1 MPYFSYTGYDA
12 KGKTTKG
19 TIEAGSSIQAVDRLT
34 ERGIVVVD
42 VKVAEK
48 KQGARAGSHIK
59 MLPLEQHIFFCRSLA
74 SYLKS
79 GLQLADSLKIMSR
92 QARDKNMK
100 PVMEKLLAEVE
111 GGRKF
116 HTALSES
123 GAFRE
128 SLWRVAE
135 SGEQSGTLV
144 SVLNE
149 AADEFKLE
157 DDLKRKIRGAMTYP
171 IVMAVVGI
179 GVVSFMLTYVVP
191 KISELF
197 EDMHQTL
204 PLPTR
209 ILIGMSDFL
218 GNYGLWI
225 LILMAVLFLWMK
237 RTGRKLNLPFMRG
250 ITDQLNLA
258 LVMSHI
264 STLLKSGI
272 PLVQALRMASSMDTQ
287 KQRWLDAAEMVKAG
301 HRFDRA
307 LERIGMPEET
317 VAVVRVGE
325 MGGELAEALTN
336 VSDQSREIA
345 QTRMERLSTL
355 MEPIMVRALGFS
367 VGFIVLAILTP
378 VFDLAGI
385 VR

>member
-272 PLVQALRMASSMDTQ
+272 PLVQALRMASSMDLEQQ
-287 KQRWLDAAEMVKAG
+287 KWLDAAEMVKAG

-355 MEPIMVRALGFS
+355 MEPIMVLALGFS

>member
-1 MPYFSYTGYDA
+1 MPYFNYSGYDP
-12 KGKTTKG
+12 KGKSTKG
-19 TIEAGSSIQAVDRLT
+19 TVEAASSMQAVDKLT

-42 VKVAEK
+42 VKLAEDK
-48 KQGARAGSHIK
+48 KTGKVKIK
-59 MLPLEQHIFFCRSLA
+59 MLSLENHIFFCRSVA

-79 GLQLADSLKIMSR
+79 GLPLADSLRIMAK
-92 QARDKNMK
+92 QNRDRVMK
-100 PVMEKLLAEVE
+100 PVMEKILAEVE

-116 HTALSES
+116 HTALAES

-135 SGEQSGTLV
+135 SGEQSGTLI
-144 SVLNE
+144 SVLLE

-157 DDLKRKIRGAMTYP
+157 DDLRRKIKGAMTYP
-171 IVMAVVGI
+171 IVMAVVGV

-218 GNYGLWI
+218 ANYGLWLLAAMGI
-225 LILMAVLFLWMK
+225 IYFWMK
-237 RTGRKLNLPFMRG
+237 YTGRKITMPFMKGIRG
-250 ITDQLNLA
+250 QLSLA
-258 LVMSHI
+258 LVMSHL

-272 PLVQALRMASSMDTQ
+272 PLVQALRMASSMDLEE
-287 KQRWLDAAEMVKAG
+287 KRWLDAAEMVKAG
-301 HRFDRA
+301 HRFDKA
-307 LERIGMPEET
+307 LEKIGMPEDT
-317 VAVVRVGE
+317 VAIVRVGE
-325 MGGELAEALTN
+325 MGGDLAGALTN
-336 VSDQSREIA
+336 VSDQCREIA
-345 QTRMERLSTL
+345 QSRMEKLSTL
-355 MEPIMVRALGFS
+355 MEPIMVLTLGFS

-385 VR
+385 VK

>member
-1 MPYFSYTGYDA
+1 MPYFAYSGYDS
-12 KGKTTKG
+12 KGKNTKG
-19 TIEAGSSIQAVDRLT
+19 TIEAGSSMQAVDRLT

-42 VKVAEK
+42 VKLAEEK
-48 KQGARAGSHIK
+48 KGSVKIK
-59 MLPLEQHIFFCRSLA
+59 LLPLDQHIFFCRSLA

-79 GLQLADSLKIMSR
+79 GLPLADSLRIMSK
-92 QARDKNMK
+92 QAHDKMMK

-116 HTALSES
+116 HTALAES

-135 SGEQSGTLV
+135 SGEQSGTLI

-149 AADEFKLE
+149 AASEFKLE
-157 DDLKRKIRGAMTYP
+157 DDLRRKIRGAMTYP
-171 IVMAVVGI
+171 IVMAVVGV
-179 GVVSFMLTYVVP
+179 GVVAFMLTYVVP

-209 ILIGMSDFL
+209 ILIGASDFL
-218 GNYGLWI
+218 SSYGLY
-225 LILMAVLFLWMK
+225 LMLGLLLLFLWMK
-237 RTGRKLNLPFMRG
+237 KTGRSIQMPGMRG

-258 LVMSHI
+258 LVMSHL
-264 STLLKSGI
+264 STLLKTGI
-272 PLVQALRMASSMDTQ
+272 PLVQALRMASSMDVY

-301 HRFDRA
+301 HRFDKA
-307 LERIGMPEET
+307 LEKVGLPEDT
-317 VAVVRVGE
+317 VAIVRVGE
-325 MGGELAEALTN
+325 MGGDLAGALEN
-336 VSDQSREIA
+336 VSDQSREVA
-345 QTRMERLSTL
+345 QSRMEKLSTL
-355 MEPIMVRALGFS
+355 MEPIMVMALGFS

-378 VFDLAGI
+378 VFSLAGI

>member
-1 MPYFSYTGYDA
+1 MPYFSYSGYDA
-12 KGKTTKG
+12 KGKSTKG
-19 TIEAGSSIQAVDRLT
+19 TIEAVSSMQAVDRLT

-42 VKVAEK
+42 VKIAEDK
-48 KQGARAGSHIK
+48 KAGKSAKIK
-59 MLPLEQHIFFCRSLA
+59 LLPLDQHIFFCRSLA

-79 GLQLADSLKIMSR
+79 GLPLADCLRILSR
-92 QARDKNMK
+92 QARDRNMK

-116 HTALSES
+116 HTALAES

-144 SVLNE
+144 SVLLE
-149 AADEFKLE
+149 AAEEFKLE

-171 IVMAVVGI
+171 IVMAVVGV

-197 EDMHQTL
+197 EDMHQQL

-218 GNYGLWI
+218 SNYGLW
-225 LILMAVLFLWMK
+225 LLLGLLLVWLWMK
-237 RTGRKLNLPFMRG
+237 RTGRKITLPFMRG

-272 PLVQALRMASSMDTQ
+272 PLVQALRMASSMDV
-287 KQRWLDAAEMVKAG
+287 KSQRWLDAAEMVKAG

-355 MEPIMVRALGFS
+355 MEPIMVLSLGFS

-385 VR
+385 VK

>member
-1 MPYFSYTGYDA
+1 MPYFNYSGYDA
-12 KGKTTKG
+12 KGKNTKG

-42 VKVAEK
+42 IKVAEEK
-48 KQGARAGSHIK
+48 KGNVKIK
-59 MLPLEQHIFFCRSLA
+59 LMPLEQHIFFCRSIA

-79 GLQLADSLKIMSR
+79 GLPLADALRIMSK
-92 QARDKNMK
+92 QTRDKIMK

-116 HTALSES
+116 HTALAES

-135 SGEQSGTLV
+135 SCEQSGTLI

-157 DDLKRKIRGAMTYP
+157 DDLRRKIRGAMTYP

-179 GVVSFMLTYVVP
+179 GVVAFMLTYVVP

-197 EDMHQTL
+197 EDMNQTL

-209 ILIGMSDFL
+209 ILIGMSEFL
-218 GNYGLWI
+218 SSYGFWI
-225 LILMAVLFLWMK
+225 LIALAVLFIYMK
-237 RTGRKLNLPFMRG
+237 KTGKSFTFPGMKG
-250 ITDQLNLA
+250 IRDQLNLA

-272 PLVQALRMASSMDTQ
+272 PLVSALKMASSMDVH
-287 KQRWLDAAEMVKAG
+287 KQRWLDAAEMVKSG
-301 HRFDRA
+301 YKFEKA
-307 LERIGMPEET
+307 LEKIGMPEDT

-325 MGGELAEALTN
+325 MGSDLSGALTN
-336 VSDQSREIA
+336 ISEQCREVAQSK
-345 QTRMERLSTL
+345 MEKLSTL
-355 MEPIMVRALGFS
+355 MEPIMVLSLGVS

-385 VR
+385 VK

>member
-1 MPYFSYTGYDA
+1 MPYFNYSGYDP
-12 KGKTTKG
+12 KGKSTKG
-19 TIEAGSSIQAVDRLT
+19 TVEAASSMQAVDKLT

-42 VKVAEK
+42 VKLAEDK
-48 KQGARAGSHIK
+48 KTGKVKIK
-59 MLPLEQHIFFCRSLA
+59 MLSLENHIFFCRSVA

-79 GLQLADSLKIMSR
+79 GLPLADSLRIMAK
-92 QARDKNMK
+92 QNRDRVMK
-100 PVMEKLLAEVE
+100 PVMEKILAEVE

-116 HTALSES
+116 HTALAES

-135 SGEQSGTLV
+135 SGEQSGTLI
-144 SVLNE
+144 SVLLE

-157 DDLKRKIRGAMTYP
+157 DDLRRKIKGAMTYP
-171 IVMAVVGI
+171 IVMAVVGV

-218 GNYGLWI
+218 ANYGLWLLAAMGI
-225 LILMAVLFLWMK
+225 IYFWMK
-237 RTGRKLNLPFMRG
+237 YTGRKITMPFMKGIRG
-250 ITDQLNLA
+250 QLSLA
-258 LVMSHI
+258 LVMSHL
-264 STLLKSGI
+264 STLL
-272 PLVQALRMASSMDTQ
+272 MDLEE
-287 KQRWLDAAEMVKAG
+287 KRWLDAAEMVKAG
-301 HRFDRA
+301 HRFDKA
-307 LERIGMPEET
+307 LEKIGMPEDT
-317 VAVVRVGE
+317 VAIVRVGE
-325 MGGELAEALTN
+325 MGGDLAGALTN
-336 VSDQSREIA
+336 VSDQCREIA
-345 QTRMERLSTL
+345 QSRMEKLSTL
-355 MEPIMVRALGFS
+355 MEPIMVLTLGFS

-385 VR
+385 VK

>member
-1 MPYFSYTGYDA
+1 MPYFSYSGYDA
-12 KGKTTKG
+12 KGKNTKG
-19 TIEAGSSIQAVDRLT
+19 TIEAGSSMQAVDRLT
-34 ERGIVVVD
+34 ERGSVVVD
-42 VKVAEK
+42 VKLAEDK
-48 KQGARAGSHIK
+48 KGPAKIK
-59 MLPLEQHIFFCRSLA
+59 LLPLEQHIFFCRSLA

-79 GLQLADSLKIMSR
+79 GLPLADSIRIMSK
-92 QARDKNMK
+92 QARDKVMK
-100 PVMEKLLAEVE
+100 PVMEKILAEVE

-135 SGEQSGTLV
+135 SGEQSGTLI

-157 DDLKRKIRGAMTYP
+157 DDLHRKIRGAMTYP

-218 GNYGLWI
+218 SNFGLWI
-225 LILMAVLFLWMK
+225 LLAFLIFYVWMK
-237 RTGRKLNLPFMRG
+237 RTGRSFNLPFMRG
-250 ITDQLNLA
+250 IRDQLTLA
-258 LVMSHI
+258 LVMSHL

-287 KQRWLDAAEMVKAG
+287 KQRWIDAAEMVKAG
-301 HRFDRA
+301 HRFDKA
-307 LERIGMPEET
+307 LEKIGMPEET

-345 QTRMERLSTL
+345 QSRMEKLSTL
-355 MEPIMVRALGFS
+355 MEPIMVLTLGVS

>member
-1 MPYFSYTGYDA
+1 MPYFNYSGYDA
-12 KGKTTKG
+12 KGKNTKG

-42 VKVAEK
+42 IKVAEEK
-48 KQGARAGSHIK
+48 KGNVKIK
-59 MLPLEQHIFFCRSLA
+59 LMPLEQHIFFCRSIA

-79 GLQLADSLKIMSR
+79 GLPLADALRIMSK
-92 QARDKNMK
+92 QTRDKIMK

-116 HTALSES
+116 HTALAES

-135 SGEQSGTLV
+135 SGEQSGTLI

-157 DDLKRKIRGAMTYP
+157 DDLRRKIRGAMTYP
-171 IVMAVVGI
+171 IVMAVVGV
-179 GVVSFMLTYVVP
+179 GVVAFMLTYVVP

-197 EDMHQTL
+197 EDMNQTL

-209 ILIGMSDFL
+209 ILIGMSEFL
-218 GNYGLWI
+218 SGYGFWI
-225 LILMAVLFLWMK
+225 LIALAILFIYMK
-237 RTGRKLNLPFMRG
+237 KTGKSFTFPGMKG
-250 ITDQLNLA
+250 IREQLNLA

-272 PLVQALRMASSMDTQ
+272 PLVSALKMASSMDVH
-287 KQRWLDAAEMVKAG
+287 KQRWLDAAEMVKSG
-301 HRFDRA
+301 YKFEKA
-307 LERIGMPEET
+307 LEKIGMPEDT

-325 MGGELAEALTN
+325 MGSDLSGALTN
-336 VSDQSREIA
+336 ISEQCREVAQSK
-345 QTRMERLSTL
+345 MEKLSTL
-355 MEPIMVRALGFS
+355 MEPIMVLSLGVS

-385 VR
+385 VK

>member
-1 MPYFSYTGYDA
+1 GYDA
-12 KGKTTKG
+12 KGKNTKG

-42 VKVAEK
+42 IKVAEEK
-48 KQGARAGSHIK
+48 KGNVKIK
-59 MLPLEQHIFFCRSLA
+59 LLPLEQHIFFCRSIA

-79 GLQLADSLKIMSR
+79 GLPLADALRIMSK
-92 QARDKNMK
+92 QTRDKIMK

-116 HTALSES
+116 HTALAES

-135 SGEQSGTLV
+135 SGEQSGTLI

-157 DDLKRKIRGAMTYP
+157 DDLRRKIRGAMTYP

-179 GVVSFMLTYVVP
+179 GVVAFMLTYVVP

-197 EDMHQTL
+197 EDMNQTL

-209 ILIGMSDFL
+209 ILIGMSEFL
-218 GNYGLWI
+218 SGYGFWI
-225 LILMAVLFLWMK
+225 LIALAVLFIYMK
-237 RTGRKLNLPFMRG
+237 KTGKSFTFPGMKG
-250 ITDQLNLA
+250 IRDQLNLA

-272 PLVQALRMASSMDTQ
+272 PLVSALKMASSMDVH
-287 KQRWLDAAEMVKAG
+287 KQRWLDAAEMVKSG
-301 HRFDRA
+301 YKFEKA
-307 LERIGMPEET
+307 LEKIGMPEDT

-325 MGGELAEALTN
+325 MGSDLSGALTN
-336 VSDQSREIA
+336 ISEQCREVAQSK
-345 QTRMERLSTL
+345 MEKLSTL
-355 MEPIMVRALGFS
+355 MEPIMVLSLGVS

-385 VR
+385 VK

>member
-12 KGKTTKG
+12 KGKSTKG
-19 TIEAGSSIQAVDRLT
+19 TIEAASSIQAVDRLT

-42 VKVAEK
+42 VKVAEDK
-48 KQGARAGSHIK
+48 KTGRNAKIK
-59 MLPLEQHIFFCRSLA
+59 LLPLDQHIFFCRSLA

-79 GLQLADSLKIMSR
+79 GLALADSLRIMSR
-92 QARDKNMK
+92 QVRDRNMK

-144 SVLNE
+144 SVLLE

-157 DDLKRKIRGAMTYP
+157 DDLRRKIRGAMTYP
-171 IVMAVVGI
+171 IVMAVVGV

-209 ILIGMSDFL
+209 ILIAMSEFL

-225 LILMAVLFLWMK
+225 LLALVAAYIWMK
-237 RTGRKLNLPFMRG
+237 KTGRKVTIPFMRG
-250 ITDQLNLA
+250 ITDNLNLA

-264 STLLKSGI
+264 STLLKTGI
-272 PLVQALRMASSMDTQ
+272 PLVQALKMASSMDIHS
-287 KQRWLDAAEMVKAG
+287 QRWLDAAEMVKAG

-307 LERIGMPEET
+307 LEKIGMPEET

-336 VSDQSREIA
+336 VSEQSREIA
-345 QTRMERLSTL
+345 QSRMEKLSTL
-355 MEPIMVRALGFS
+355 MEPIMVLALGFS

>member
-1 MPYFSYTGYDA
+1 
-12 KGKTTKG
+12 
-19 TIEAGSSIQAVDRLT
+19 
-34 ERGIVVVD
+34 
-42 VKVAEK
+42 
-48 KQGARAGSHIK
+48 
-59 MLPLEQHIFFCRSLA
+59 
-74 SYLKS
+74 
-79 GLQLADSLKIMSR
+79 
-92 QARDKNMK
+92 MK

-135 SGEQSGTLV
+135 SGEQSGTLI

-157 DDLKRKIRGAMTYP
+157 DDLRRKIRGAMTYP
-171 IVMAVVGI
+171 IVMAVVGV

-209 ILIGMSDFL
+209 ILIGMSEFL
-218 GNYGLWI
+218 SNYGLWI
-225 LILMAVLFLWMK
+225 LLAFAVMYIYMK
-237 RTGRKLNLPFMRG
+237 RTGKKFRLPFMRG
-250 ITDQLNLA
+250 ITDHLNLA

-272 PLVQALRMASSMDTQ
+272 PLVQALRMASTMDTQ
-287 KQRWLDAAEMVKAG
+287 SQRWLDAAEMVKAG

-307 LERIGMPEET
+307 LEKIGMPEET

-336 VSDQSREIA
+336 VSDQSREVA
-345 QTRMERLSTL
+345 QSRMERLSTL
-355 MEPIMVRALGFS
+355 MEPIMVLTLGFS

-385 VR
+385 VK

>member
-1 MPYFSYTGYDA
+1 MPYFSYSGYDA
-12 KGKTTKG
+12 KGKSTKG
-19 TIEAGSSIQAVDRLT
+19 TIEAGSSMQAVDRLT

-42 VKVAEK
+42 VKLAEEK
-48 KQGARAGSHIK
+48 KGGSAKIK
-59 MLPLEQHIFFCRSLA
+59 LLPLEQHIFFCRSLA

-79 GLQLADSLKIMSR
+79 GLPLADSLRIMSR
-92 QARDKNMK
+92 QARDRNMK
-100 PVMEKLLAEVE
+100 PVMEKILAEVQ

-116 HTALSES
+116 HTALAES

-135 SGEQSGTLV
+135 SGEQSGTLI

-149 AADEFKLE
+149 AANEFKLE
-157 DDLKRKIRGAMTYP
+157 DDLHRKIRGAMTYP

-218 GNYGLWI
+218 SNYGLWI
-225 LILMAVLFLWMK
+225 LLAFLIFYVWLK
-237 RTGRKLNLPFMRG
+237 RTGRSINLPFMRG
-250 ITDQLNLA
+250 IRDQLTLA

-287 KQRWLDAAEMVKAG
+287 KQRWNDAAEMVKAG
-301 HRFDRA
+301 HRFDKA
-307 LERIGMPEET
+307 LEKIGMPEET

-345 QTRMERLSTL
+345 QSRMEKLSTL
-355 MEPIMVRALGFS
+355 MEPIMVLTLGVS

>member
-1 MPYFSYTGYDA
+1 MPYFSYSGYDP
-12 KGKTTKG
+12 KGKSTKG
-19 TIEAGSSIQAVDRLT
+19 TIEASSSMQAVERLT

-42 VKVAEK
+42 VAAIEK
-48 KQGARAGSHIK
+48 KAGPARVK
-59 MLPLEQHIFFCRSLA
+59 VLPLDAHIFFCRSLA

-79 GLQLADSLKIMSR
+79 GLPLADSLKIMTK
-92 QARDKNMK
+92 QARDKQMR
-100 PVMEKLLAEVE
+100 PALEKLLAEVE

-135 SGEQSGTLV
+135 SGEQSGSLI
-144 SVLNE
+144 SVLEE
-149 AADEFKLE
+149 AAEQFKLE
-157 DDLKRKIRGAMTYP
+157 DGLLRKIRGAMTYP
-171 IVMAVVGI
+171 IVMAVVGV
-179 GVVSFMLTYVVP
+179 GVVAFMLTYVVP

-197 EDMHQTL
+197 ADMNQDL

-209 ILIGMSDFL
+209 LLIGMSDFL
-218 GNYGLWI
+218 VNYGLW
-225 LILMAVLFLWMK
+225 LLAAGLLLFLWMK

-250 ITDQLNLA
+250 IRDQLGLA

-264 STLLKSGI
+264 STLLRSGI
-272 PLVQALRMASSMDTQ
+272 PLVQALRMASSMDSQ
-287 KQRWLDAAEMVKAG
+287 KQRWLDCAEMVKAG

-307 LERIGMPEET
+307 LEKVGFPEET
-317 VAVVRVGE
+317 VAVIRVGE
-325 MGGELAEALTN
+325 MGGELAQALSN
-336 VSDQSREIA
+336 VSDQCREIA
-345 QTRMERLSTL
+345 QSRMERVSTL
-355 MEPIMVRALGFS
+355 IQPIMVLALGFS
-367 VGFIVLAILTP
+367 VGFVVLAILTP

>member
-1 MPYFSYTGYDA
+1 MPYFSYSGYDP
-12 KGKTTKG
+12 KGKSTKG
-19 TIEAGSSIQAVDRLT
+19 TIEAASSMQAVDRLT

-42 VKVAEK
+42 VKLAEDK
-48 KQGARAGSHIK
+48 KTGKVKIK
-59 MLPLEQHIFFCRSLA
+59 MLSLENHIFFCRSVA

-79 GLQLADSLKIMSR
+79 GLPLADSLRIMSK
-92 QARDKNMK
+92 QNRDKVMK
-100 PVMEKLLAEVE
+100 PVMEKILAEVE

-116 HTALSES
+116 HTALAES

-135 SGEQSGTLV
+135 SGEQSGTLI
-144 SVLNE
+144 SVLLE

-157 DDLKRKIRGAMTYP
+157 DDLRRKIKGAMTYP
-171 IVMAVVGI
+171 IVMAVVGV

-209 ILIGMSDFL
+209 ILIGMSEFL
-218 GNYGLWI
+218 SGYGLW
-225 LILMAVLFLWMK
+225 LILAFALIYLWMK
-237 RTGRKLNLPFMRG
+237 YTGRKITMPFMKGIRG
-250 ITDQLNLA
+250 QLSLA
-258 LVMSHI
+258 LVMSHL

-272 PLVQALRMASSMDTQ
+272 PLVQALRMASNMDVDE
-287 KQRWLDAAEMVKAG
+287 KRWLDAAEMVKAG

-307 LERIGMPEET
+307 LEKIGMPEDT

-325 MGGELAEALTN
+325 MGGDLAGALTN
-336 VSDQSREIA
+336 VSEQCREIA
-345 QTRMERLSTL
+345 QGRMEKLSTL
-355 MEPIMVRALGFS
+355 MEPIMVLFLGFS

>member
-1 MPYFSYTGYDA
+1 MPYFSYSGYDP

-19 TIEAGSSIQAVDRLT
+19 TIEAGSSMQAVERLT

-42 VKVAEK
+42 VKAAEEK
-48 KQGARAGSHIK
+48 KGNVKIK
-59 MLPLEQHIFFCRSLA
+59 LLPLEGHIFFCRSLA

-79 GLQLADSLKIMSR
+79 GLPLAESLRIMSK
-92 QARDKNMK
+92 QARDKNLK
-100 PVMEKLLAEVE
+100 PVLEKLLAEVE

-135 SGEQSGTLV
+135 SGEQSGSLI
-144 SVLNE
+144 SVLEE
-149 AADEFKLE
+149 ASEQFKLE
-157 DDLKRKIRGAMTYP
+157 DGLRRKIRGAMTYP
-171 IVMAVVGI
+171 IVMAVVGV

-218 GNYGLWI
+218 SNYGLWI
-225 LILMAVLFLWMK
+225 LLGILIFFLWLK
-237 RTGRKLNLPFMRG
+237 RTGRKITLPFMRG

-272 PLVQALRMASSMDTQ
+272 PLVQALRMASSMDLY

-301 HRFDRA
+301 HRFDKA
-307 LERIGMPEET
+307 LEKIGMPEET
-317 VAVVRVGE
+317 VAVIRVGE
-325 MGGELAEALTN
+325 MGGDLAGALNN
-336 VSDQSREIA
+336 VSDQCRDFA
-345 QTRMERLSTL
+345 QSRMEKVSTL
-355 MEPIMVRALGFS
+355 MEPIMVLSLGVS

>member
-1 MPYFSYTGYDA
+1 MPYFSYSGYDP
-12 KGKTTKG
+12 KGKSTKG
-19 TIEAGSSIQAVDRLT
+19 TIEAASSMQAVDRLT

-42 VKVAEK
+42 VKLAEDK
-48 KQGARAGSHIK
+48 KTGKVKIK
-59 MLPLEQHIFFCRSLA
+59 MLSLENHIFFCRSVA

-79 GLQLADSLKIMSR
+79 GLPLADSLRIMSK
-92 QARDKNMK
+92 QTRDKVMK
-100 PVMEKLLAEVE
+100 PVMEKILAEVE

-116 HTALSES
+116 HTALAES

-135 SGEQSGTLV
+135 SGEQSGTLI
-144 SVLNE
+144 SVLLE

-157 DDLKRKIRGAMTYP
+157 DDLRRKIKGAMTYP
-171 IVMAVVGI
+171 IVMAVVGV

-209 ILIGMSDFL
+209 ILIGMSEFL
-218 GNYGLWI
+218 SGYGLWLLLAFA
-225 LILMAVLFLWMK
+225 LIYLWMK
-237 RTGRKLNLPFMRG
+237 YTGRKITMPFMKGIRG
-250 ITDQLNLA
+250 QLSLA
-258 LVMSHI
+258 LVMSHL

-272 PLVQALRMASSMDTQ
+272 PLVQALRMASNMDVDE
-287 KQRWLDAAEMVKAG
+287 KRWLDAAEMVKAG

-307 LERIGMPEET
+307 LEKIGMPEDT

-325 MGGELAEALTN
+325 MGGDLAGALTN
-336 VSDQSREIA
+336 VSEQCREIA
-345 QTRMERLSTL
+345 QGRMEKLSTL
-355 MEPIMVRALGFS
+355 MEPIMVLFLGFS

>member
-1 MPYFSYTGYDA
+1 MPYFNYSGYDA
-12 KGKTTKG
+12 KGKNAKG

-42 VKVAEK
+42 IKVAEEK
-48 KQGARAGSHIK
+48 KGNVKIK
-59 MLPLEQHIFFCRSLA
+59 LMPLEQHIFFCRSIA

-79 GLQLADSLKIMSR
+79 GLPLADALRIMSK
-92 QARDKNMK
+92 QTRDKIMK

-116 HTALSES
+116 HTALAES

-135 SGEQSGTLV
+135 SGEQSGTLI

-157 DDLKRKIRGAMTYP
+157 DDLRRKIRGAMTYP
-171 IVMAVVGI
+171 IVMAVVGV
-179 GVVSFMLTYVVP
+179 GVVAFMLTYVVP

-197 EDMHQTL
+197 EDMNQTL

-209 ILIGMSDFL
+209 ILIGMSEFL
-218 GNYGLWI
+218 SSYGFWI
-225 LILMAVLFLWMK
+225 LIALAVLFIYMK
-237 RTGRKLNLPFMRG
+237 KTGKSFTFPGMKG
-250 ITDQLNLA
+250 IRDQLNLA

-272 PLVQALRMASSMDTQ
+272 PLVSALKMASSMDVH
-287 KQRWLDAAEMVKAG
+287 KQRWLDAAEMVKSG
-301 HRFDRA
+301 YKFEKA
-307 LERIGMPEET
+307 LEKIGMPEDT

-325 MGGELAEALTN
+325 MGSDLSGALTN
-336 VSDQSREIA
+336 ISEQCREVAQSK
-345 QTRMERLSTL
+345 MEKLSTL
-355 MEPIMVRALGFS
+355 MEPIMVLSLGVS

-385 VR
+385 VK

>member
-1 MPYFSYTGYDA
+1 MPYFSYSGYDA
-12 KGKTTKG
+12 KGKNTKG
-19 TIEAGSSIQAVDRLT
+19 TIEAGSSIQAVDRLG

-42 VKVAEK
+42 VKLAEEK
-48 KQGARAGSHIK
+48 KGRTKIK
-59 MLPLEQHIFFCRSLA
+59 MLPLEAHIFFCRSLA

-79 GLQLADSLKIMSR
+79 GLPLADCLRIMAK
-92 QARDKNMK
+92 QARDRNMK

-135 SGEQSGTLV
+135 SGEQSGTLI
-144 SVLNE
+144 SVLTE

-171 IVMAVVGI
+171 IVMAVVGV
-179 GVVSFMLTYVVP
+179 GVVAFMLTYVVP

-197 EDMHQTL
+197 EDMNQTL

-218 GNYGLWI
+218 GNYGLLI
-225 LILMAVLFLWMK
+225 LIVLAVLFAWMK
-237 RTGRKLNLPFMRG
+237 YTGRSLNMPFMRG
-250 ITDQLNLA
+250 IRDQLNLA

-272 PLVQALRMASSMDTQ
+272 PLVQALRMASSMDTNQ
-287 KQRWLDAAEMVKAG
+287 QRWTDAAEMVKAG
-301 HRFDRA
+301 HRFDKA
-307 LERIGMPEET
+307 LEKIGMPEET
-317 VAVVRVGE
+317 VAVIRVGE
-325 MGGELAEALTN
+325 MGGDLSGSLTN
-336 VSDQSREIA
+336 VSDQCREIA

-355 MEPIMVRALGFS
+355 MEPIMVLSLGVS

-385 VR
+385 VK

>member
-1 MPYFSYTGYDA
+1 MPYFTYSGYDA

-19 TIEAGSSIQAVDRLT
+19 TVEAGSSMQAVDRLT
-34 ERGIVVVD
+34 ERGIIVVD
-42 VKVAEK
+42 VKLAEEK
-48 KQGARAGSHIK
+48 KGSVKIK
-59 MLPLEQHIFFCRSLA
+59 LLPLEQHIFFCRSLA

-79 GLQLADSLKIMSR
+79 GLPLADSLRIMSR
-92 QARDKNMK
+92 QARDKMMK

-116 HTALSES
+116 HTALAES

-135 SGEQSGTLV
+135 SGEQSGTLI

-157 DDLKRKIRGAMTYP
+157 DDLRRKIRGAMTYP

-179 GVVSFMLTYVVP
+179 GVVAFMLTYVVP

-209 ILIGMSDFL
+209 ILIGASDFL
-218 GNYGLWI
+218 SSYGLWI
-225 LILMAVLFLWMK
+225 MLALLILFLWMK
-237 RTGRKLNLPFMRG
+237 KTGRSLQMPFMKG
-250 ITDQLNLA
+250 ITEQLNLA
-258 LVMSHI
+258 LVMSHL

-272 PLVQALRMASSMDTQ
+272 PLVQALRMASSMDVQ

-301 HRFDRA
+301 HRFDKA
-307 LERIGMPEET
+307 LEKVGLPEET

-325 MGGELAEALTN
+325 MGGDLSGALEN
-336 VSDQSREIA
+336 VSGQSRDIA
-345 QTRMERLSTL
+345 QSRMEKLSTL
-355 MEPIMVRALGFS
+355 MEPMMVLFLGFS

-378 VFDLAGI
+378 IFNLAGI

>member
-1 MPYFSYTGYDA
+1 MPYFNYSGYDA
-12 KGKTTKG
+12 KGKNTKG

-42 VKVAEK
+42 IKVAEEK
-48 KQGARAGSHIK
+48 KGNVKIK
-59 MLPLEQHIFFCRSLA
+59 LMPLEQHIFFCRSIA

-79 GLQLADSLKIMSR
+79 GLPLADALRIMSK
-92 QARDKNMK
+92 QTRDKIMK

-116 HTALSES
+116 HTALAES

-135 SGEQSGTLV
+135 SGEQSGTLI

-157 DDLKRKIRGAMTYP
+157 DDLRRKIRGAMTYP
-171 IVMAVVGI
+171 IVMAVVGV
-179 GVVSFMLTYVVP
+179 GVVAFMLTYVVP

-197 EDMHQTL
+197 EDMNQTL

-209 ILIGMSDFL
+209 ILIGMSEFL
-218 GNYGLWI
+218 SSYGFWI
-225 LILMAVLFLWMK
+225 LIALAVLFIYMK
-237 RTGRKLNLPFMRG
+237 KTGKSFTFPGMKG
-250 ITDQLNLA
+250 IRDQLNLA

-272 PLVQALRMASSMDTQ
+272 PLVSALKMASSMDVH
-287 KQRWLDAAEMVKAG
+287 KQRWLDAAEMVKSG
-301 HRFDRA
+301 YKFEKA
-307 LERIGMPEET
+307 LEKIGMPEDT

-325 MGGELAEALTN
+325 MGSDLSGALTN
-336 VSDQSREIA
+336 ISEQCREVAQSK
-345 QTRMERLSTL
+345 MEKLSTL
-355 MEPIMVRALGFS
+355 MEPIMVLSLGVS

-385 VR
+385 VK

>member
-12 KGKTTKG
+12 KGKSTKG
-19 TIEAGSSIQAVDRLT
+19 TVEAPSSIQAVDRLT

-42 VKVAEK
+42 VKLAEEK
-48 KQGARAGSHIK
+48 KGGNVKIK
-59 MLPLEQHIFFCRSLA
+59 LLPLEQHIFFCRSLS

-79 GLQLADSLKIMSR
+79 GLPLADSLRIMSKQTHDR
-92 QARDKNMK
+92 IMK

-135 SGEQSGTLV
+135 SGEQSGTLI

-157 DDLKRKIRGAMTYP
+157 DDLRRKIRGAMTYP
-171 IVMAVVGI
+171 IVMAVVGV
-179 GVVSFMLTYVVP
+179 GVVAFMLTYVVP

-209 ILIGMSDFL
+209 ILIGASDFL
-218 GNYGLWI
+218 SSWGLYI
-225 LILMAVLFLWMK
+225 LLAIVIFFVWMK
-237 RTGRKLNLPFMRG
+237 RTGRSIQMPFMKG

-258 LVMSHI
+258 LVMSHL
-264 STLLKSGI
+264 STLLNSGI
-272 PLVQALRMASSMDTQ
+272 PLVQALRMASSMDVQ
-287 KQRWLDAAEMVKAG
+287 KQRWIDAAEMVKAG
-301 HRFDRA
+301 HRFDKA
-307 LERIGMPEET
+307 LEKIGLPEEN

-325 MGGELAEALTN
+325 MGGDLAGALTN
-336 VSDQSREIA
+336 VSMQSREIA
-345 QTRMERLSTL
+345 QSRMEKLSTL
-355 MEPIMVRALGFS
+355 MEPIMVLALGFS

-378 VFDLAGI
+378 VFNLAGI

>member
-1 MPYFSYTGYDA
+1 MPYFSYSGYDA
-12 KGKTTKG
+12 KGKSTKG

-42 VKVAEK
+42 VKLAEEK
-48 KQGARAGSHIK
+48 KGKVKIK
-59 MLPLEQHIFFCRSLA
+59 MLPLESHIFFCRSLA

-79 GLQLADSLKIMSR
+79 GLPLADALKIMSKQTSDR
-92 QARDKNMK
+92 NMK

-144 SVLNE
+144 SVLTE

-171 IVMAVVGI
+171 IVMAVVGV
-179 GVVSFMLTYVVP
+179 GVVAFMLTYVVP
-191 KISELF
+191 KIADLF
-197 EDMHQTL
+197 ADMNQTL

-209 ILIGMSDFL
+209 MLISMSEFL
-218 GNYGLWI
+218 GSYGLWI
-225 LILMAVLFLWMK
+225 LIALAAFFAWIK
-237 RTGRKLNLPFMRG
+237 YTGRTITMPFMRG
-250 ITDQLNLA
+250 IRDQLTLA

-272 PLVQALRMASSMDTQ
+272 PLVQALRMASSMDTSKQ
-287 KQRWLDAAEMVKAG
+287 KWIEAADMVKAG
-301 HRFDRA
+301 HRFDKA
-307 LERIGMPEET
+307 LEKIGMPEET

-325 MGGELAEALTN
+325 MGGDLSGALTN
-336 VSDQSREIA
+336 VSDQCREIA
-345 QTRMERLSTL
+345 QGRMEKLSTL
-355 MEPIMVRALGFS
+355 LEPIMVLSLGVS

-385 VR
+385 VK

>member
-1 MPYFSYTGYDA
+1 MPYFSYSGYDA
-12 KGKTTKG
+12 KGKSTKG
-19 TIEAGSSIQAVDRLT
+19 TVEAGSSMQAVDRLT

-42 VKVAEK
+42 VKLAEEK
-48 KQGARAGSHIK
+48 KGAVKIK
-59 MLPLEQHIFFCRSLA
+59 LLPLEQHIFFCRSLS

-79 GLQLADSLKIMSR
+79 GLPLADSLRIMSK
-92 QARDKNMK
+92 QARDRMMK

-116 HTALSES
+116 HTALAES

-135 SGEQSGTLV
+135 SGEQSGTLI

-157 DDLKRKIRGAMTYP
+157 DDLRRKIRGAMTYP
-171 IVMAVVGI
+171 IVMAVVGV
-179 GVVSFMLTYVVP
+179 GVVAFMLTYVVP

-209 ILIGMSDFL
+209 ILIGASEFL
-218 GNYGLWI
+218 GNYGLWLLLGII
-225 LILMAVLFLWMK
+225 LLFVWMK
-237 RTGRKLNLPFMRG
+237 RTGRSIQLPFMRG

-258 LVMSHI
+258 LVMSHL
-264 STLLKSGI
+264 STLLRSGI
-272 PLVQALRMASSMDTQ
+272 PLVQALKMASSMDVQ

-307 LERIGMPEET
+307 LEKIGLPEET

-325 MGGELAEALTN
+325 MGGDLSGALEN
-336 VSDQSREIA
+336 VSGQSRDIA
-345 QTRMERLSTL
+345 QSRMEKLSTL
-355 MEPIMVRALGFS
+355 MEPIMVMVLGFS

-378 VFDLAGI
+378 VFNLAGI

>member
-1 MPYFSYTGYDA
+1 MPYFNYSGYDA
-12 KGKTTKG
+12 KGKNTKG
-19 TIEAGSSIQAVDRLT
+19 TIEAGSSIQAVDKLT
-34 ERGIVVVD
+34 ERGVVVVD
-42 VKVAEK
+42 IKVAEEK
-48 KQGARAGSHIK
+48 KGNVKIK
-59 MLPLEQHIFFCRSLA
+59 LLPLEQHIFFCRSLA

-79 GLQLADSLKIMSR
+79 GLPLADALRIMSK
-92 QARDKNMK
+92 QTRDRILK
-100 PVMEKLLAEVE
+100 PVMEKLLADVQ

-135 SGEQSGTLV
+135 SGEQSGTLI

-171 IVMAVVGI
+171 IVMVVVGV

-197 EDMHQTL
+197 EDMNQTL

-209 ILIGMSDFL
+209 ILIGLSNFL
-218 GNYGLWI
+218 ANYGLWI
-225 LILMAVLFLWMK
+225 LIALAVLFIWMK
-237 RTGRKLNLPFMRG
+237 KTGRNFTFPGMKG
-250 ITDQLNLA
+250 IRDQLNLA

-272 PLVQALRMASSMDTQ
+272 PLVSALKMASSMDVHQ
-287 KQRWLDAAEMVKAG
+287 QRWLDAAEMVKSG
-301 HRFDRA
+301 YKFEKA
-307 LERIGMPEET
+307 LEKIGMPEDT
-317 VAVVRVGE
+317 VAVVRVSE
-325 MGGELAEALTN
+325 MGSDLSGALTN
-336 VSDQSREIA
+336 ISDQCREMA
-345 QTRMERLSTL
+345 QSKMEKLSTL
-355 MEPIMVRALGFS
+355 LEPIMVLGLGFS

-385 VR
+385 VK

>member
-1 MPYFSYTGYDA
+1 MPYFSYSGYDA
-12 KGKTTKG
+12 KGRTAKG
-19 TIEAGSSIQAVDRLT
+19 TVEAVSSIQAVDRLT

-42 VKVAEK
+42 IKVAEEK
-48 KQGARAGSHIK
+48 KGGKNAKIK
-59 MLPLEQHIFFCRSLA
+59 ILPLDMHIFFCRSLS

-79 GLQLADSLKIMSR
+79 GLPLADSLKIMSR

-135 SGEQSGTLV
+135 SGEQSGTLI

-157 DDLKRKIRGAMTYP
+157 DDLRRKIRGAMTYP

-209 ILIGMSDFL
+209 ILIGMSEFL
-218 GNYGLWI
+218 SNYGLWI
-225 LILMAVLFLWMK
+225 LLVILLLYLWLK
-237 RTGRKLNLPFMRG
+237 KTGRHINMPFMRG
-250 ITDQLNLA
+250 IRDQLNLA

-272 PLVQALRMASSMDTQ
+272 PLVQALRMASSMDMY
-287 KQRWLDAAEMVKAG
+287 KERWLEAAEMVKAG

-307 LERIGMPEET
+307 LEKIGMPEET

-325 MGGELAEALTN
+325 MGGDLSGSLTN
-336 VSDQSREIA
+336 VSEQCRETAQS
-345 QTRMERLSTL
+345 RMERLSTL
-355 MEPIMVRALGFS
+355 MEPVMVLTLGFS

>member
-1 MPYFSYTGYDA
+1 MPYFSYSGYDA
-12 KGKTTKG
+12 KGKSTKG
-19 TIEAGSSIQAVDRLT
+19 TIEAGSSMQAVDRLT

-42 VKVAEK
+42 VKLAEDK
-48 KQGARAGSHIK
+48 KGPAKIK
-59 MLPLEQHIFFCRSLA
+59 LLPLEQHIFFCRSLA

-79 GLQLADSLKIMSR
+79 GLPLADSIRIMSK
-92 QARDKNMK
+92 QARDKTMK
-100 PVMEKLLAEVE
+100 PVMEKILAEVE

-135 SGEQSGTLV
+135 SGEQSGTLI

-157 DDLKRKIRGAMTYP
+157 DDLHRKIRGAMTYP
-171 IVMAVVGI
+171 IVMAVVGV
-179 GVVSFMLTYVVP
+179 GVVAFMLTYVVP

-218 GNYGLWI
+218 SNFGLWI
-225 LILMAVLFLWMK
+225 LLAFLILYLWMK
-237 RTGRKLNLPFMRG
+237 KTGRSFNLPFMRG
-250 ITDQLNLA
+250 IRDQLTLA
-258 LVMSHI
+258 LVMSHL

-287 KQRWLDAAEMVKAG
+287 KQRWIDAAEMVKAG
-301 HRFDRA
+301 HRFDKA
-307 LERIGMPEET
+307 LEKIGMPEET

-355 MEPIMVRALGFS
+355 MEPIMVLSLGVS

>member
-1 MPYFSYTGYDA
+1 MPYFSYSGYDA
-12 KGKTTKG
+12 KGKNTKG
-19 TIEAGSSIQAVDRLT
+19 TIEAGSSIQAVDKLT

-42 VKVAEK
+42 VKLTEEK
-48 KQGARAGSHIK
+48 KGGKVKIK
-59 MLPLEQHIFFCRSLA
+59 LLPLEQHIFFCRSLA

-79 GLQLADSLKIMSR
+79 GLPLADSLRIMSK
-92 QARDKNMK
+92 QARDKIMK
-100 PVMEKLLAEVE
+100 PVIEKILAEVE

-135 SGEQSGTLV
+135 SGEQSGTLI
-144 SVLNE
+144 SVLTE

-157 DDLKRKIRGAMTYP
+157 DDLRRKIRGAMTYP
-171 IVMAVVGI
+171 IVMAVVGV
-179 GVVSFMLTYVVP
+179 GVVAFMLTYVVP

-218 GNYGLWI
+218 ANYGLWI
-225 LILMAVLFLWMK
+225 LLAFGILLLWMN
-237 RTGRKLNLPFMRG
+237 RTGRKFNMPFMKGIRG
-250 ITDQLNLA
+250 QLSLA

-272 PLVQALRMASSMDTQ
+272 PLVQALRMASSMDSDS
-287 KQRWLDAAEMVKAG
+287 KRWLDAAEMVKAG
-301 HRFDRA
+301 HRFDKA
-307 LERIGMPEET
+307 LEKIGMPEET

-336 VSDQSREIA
+336 VSNKCREVAQSR
-345 QTRMERLSTL
+345 MEKLSTL
-355 MEPIMVRALGFS
+355 MEPIMVLSLGVS

>member
-1 MPYFSYTGYDA
+1 MPYFAYTGYDA
-12 KGKTTKG
+12 KGKSTKG
-19 TIEAGSSIQAVDRLT
+19 TVEAGSSIQAVDKLT

-42 VKVAEK
+42 VKLAEEK
-48 KQGARAGSHIK
+48 KGKVKIK
-59 MLPLEQHIFFCRSLA
+59 LLPLDQHIFFCRSLS

-79 GLQLADSLKIMSR
+79 GLPLADSLRIMSK
-92 QARDKNMK
+92 QARDRVMK
-100 PVMEKLLAEVE
+100 PVMEKILAEVE

-116 HTALSES
+116 HTALAES

-157 DDLKRKIRGAMTYP
+157 DDLRRKIRGAMTYP

-209 ILIGMSDFL
+209 ILIGMSEFL

-225 LILMAVLFLWMK
+225 LLVVLALWMWLK
-237 RTGRKLNLPFMRG
+237 YTGKKIQMPFMRG

-258 LVMSHI
+258 LVMSHL

-272 PLVQALRMASSMDTQ
+272 PLVQALRMASSMDIQ
-287 KQRWLDAAEMVKAG
+287 SQRWLDAAEMVKAG

-307 LERIGMPEET
+307 LEKIGLPEET

-325 MGGELAEALTN
+325 MGGDLSGALEN
-336 VSDQSREIA
+336 VSGQSREIA

-355 MEPIMVRALGFS
+355 MEPIMVLALGFS

-385 VR
+385 VK

>member
-1 MPYFSYTGYDA
+1 MPYFSYSGYDA
-12 KGKTTKG
+12 KGRTAKG
-19 TIEAGSSIQAVDRLT
+19 TVEAVSSIQAVDRLT

-42 VKVAEK
+42 IKVAEEK
-48 KQGARAGSHIK
+48 KGGKNAKIK
-59 MLPLEQHIFFCRSLA
+59 MLPLDMHIFFCRSLS

-79 GLQLADSLKIMSR
+79 GLPLADSLKIMSR

-135 SGEQSGTLV
+135 SGEQSGTLI

-157 DDLKRKIRGAMTYP
+157 DDLRRKIRGAMTYP

-209 ILIGMSDFL
+209 ILIGMSEFL
-218 GNYGLWI
+218 SNYGLWI
-225 LILMAVLFLWMK
+225 LLVILLLYLWLK
-237 RTGRKLNLPFMRG
+237 KTGRHINMPFMRG
-250 ITDQLNLA
+250 IRDQLNLA

-272 PLVQALRMASSMDTQ
+272 PLVQALRMASSMDMY
-287 KQRWLDAAEMVKAG
+287 KERWLEAAEMVKAG

-307 LERIGMPEET
+307 LEKIGMPEET

-325 MGGELAEALTN
+325 MGGDLSGSLTN
-336 VSDQSREIA
+336 VSEQCRETAQS
-345 QTRMERLSTL
+345 RMERLSTL
-355 MEPIMVRALGFS
+355 MEPVMVLTLGFS

>member
-1 MPYFSYTGYDA
+1 MPYFSYSGYDA
-12 KGKTTKG
+12 KGKNTKG
-19 TIEAGSSIQAVDRLT
+19 TIEAASSMQAVDKLT

-42 VKVAEK
+42 VKLAEEK
-48 KQGARAGSHIK
+48 KGGKVKIK

-79 GLQLADSLKIMSR
+79 GLPLADSLRIMSK
-92 QARDKNMK
+92 QARDKIMK

-116 HTALSES
+116 HTALAES

-135 SGEQSGTLV
+135 SGEQSGTLI

-171 IVMAVVGI
+171 IVMAVVGV

-197 EDMHQTL
+197 EDMNQTL

-218 GNYGLWI
+218 SNYGLWI
-225 LILMAVLFLWMK
+225 LIALTLLFLYMK
-237 RTGRKLNLPFMRG
+237 KTGKSINMPFMKG
-250 ITDQLNLA
+250 IRDNLNLA

-272 PLVQALRMASSMDTQ
+272 PLVSALKMASSMDVY

-307 LERIGMPEET
+307 LEKIGMPEDT

-325 MGGELAEALTN
+325 MGGDLSGALTN
-336 VSDQSREIA
+336 VSEQCREVAQSR
-345 QTRMERLSTL
+345 MEKLSTL
-355 MEPIMVRALGFS
+355 MEPIMVLTLGVS

-385 VR
+385 VK